1 MATMTKELAA
11 LVNKEIRADMLIRLD
26 NKLRRE
32 IQDEGIFMTW
42 LEEGLP
48 DGLHNAAEV
57 LALDISPEEFADMW
71 NLAERLLNE
80 DLKGRE

>member
-1 MATMTKELAA
+1 MAMMTKELAA

-32 IQDEGIFMTW
+32 IQDEEIFMTW

-48 DGLHNAAEV
+48 DGLHNVAEV
-57 LALDISPEEFADMW
+57 LALDISPEEFAEMW

-80 DLKGRE
+80 DMKGRE

>member
-11 LVNKEIRADMLIRLD
+11 LVNEEIRADMLIRLD

-32 IQDEGIFMTW
+32 IQDEEIFMTW

-57 LALDISPEEFADMW
+57 LELDISPEEFAEMW

>member
-11 LVNKEIRADMLIRLD
+11 LVNEEIRADMLIRLD

-32 IQDEGIFMTW
+32 IQDEEIFMTW

-57 LALDISPEEFADMW
+57 LELDISPEEFAEMW
-71 NLAERLLNE
+71 NLAEQLLNKE
-80 DLKGRE
+80 LKGRE

>member
-1 MATMTKELAA
+1 
-11 LVNKEIRADMLIRLD
+11 
-26 NKLRRE
+26 
-32 IQDEGIFMTW
+32 
-42 LEEGLP
+42 LP

-57 LALDISPEEFADMW
+57 LELDISPEEFTAMW